1 MFDVG
6 DYVKI
11 KAEANEGLDAP
22 AHKIDAIISINGN
35 VYYRLKG
42 INSIY
47 RGNELTMVSS
57 TGIYSYEEKP
67 LSEDDADKAIQRAL
81 HELHDQENGLDKYNV
96 TLTKDAEKANGC
108 KCEEAK
114 DQSCDIKLANNT
126 EKDIAKACNQLM
138 LTLIKKNRDYGDSFG
153 NTFRELGP
161 ITGLTRFLD
170 KVNRIKNLTKEAG
183 KHEVADE
190 SLLDTWKDAAGYA
203 ILNYINLLPSKEVTG
218 KNSQT
223 TKR

>member
-11 KAEANEGLDAP
+11 NAVALKEGVDAS
-22 AHKIDAIISINGN
+22 AYKIDALISINGN

-42 INSIY
+42 INNIY
-47 RGNELTMVSS
+47 RGEELTRVLS
-57 TGIYSYEEKP
+57 TDAYSYEEKP
-67 LSEDDADKAIQRAL
+67 KESDDTDKVMPL
-81 HELHDQENGLDKYNV
+81 Y
-96 TLTKDAEKANGC
+96 AEKANGC
-108 KCEEAK
+108 KCAEAK
-114 DQSCDIKLANNT
+114 DQSCDIKLANKA

-138 LTLIKKNRDYGDSFG
+138 VTLIKKNRDYGDSFG

-183 KHEVADE
+183 KHEVTDE

-203 ILNYINLLPSKEVTG
+203 ILNYINLLPSKEVTD

-223 TKR
+223 TKDNK

>member
-1 MFDVG
+1 METAMFDVG

-11 KAEANEGLDAP
+11 NAVALKEGVDAS
-22 AHKIDAIISINGN
+22 AYKIDAIISINGN

-42 INSIY
+42 INNIY
-47 RGNELTMVSS
+47 RGEELTRVLS
-57 TGIYSYEEKP
+57 TDAYSYEEKP
-67 LSEDDADKAIQRAL
+67 KESDDTDKVMPL
-81 HELHDQENGLDKYNV
+81 Y
-96 TLTKDAEKANGC
+96 AEKANGC
-108 KCEEAK
+108 KCAEAK
-114 DQSCDIKLANNT
+114 DQSCDIKLANKA

-138 LTLIKKNRDYGDSFG
+138 VTLIKKNRDYGDSFG

-183 KHEVADE
+183 KHEVTDE

-203 ILNYINLLPSKEVTG
+203 ILNYINLLPSKEVTD

-223 TKR
+223 TKDNK

>member
-1 MFDVG
+1 MFDIG

-11 KAEANEGLDAP
+11 KAE
-22 AHKIDAIISINGN
+22 
-35 VYYRLKG
+35 V
-42 INSIY
+42 
-47 RGNELTMVSS
+47 
-57 TGIYSYEEKP
+57 
-67 LSEDDADKAIQRAL
+67 DKAIQRAV
-81 HELHDQENGLDKYNV
+81 HELHDQENGLGKYNV
-96 TLTKDAEKANGC
+96 TLTKDDEKANGC

-170 KVNRIKNLTKEAG
+170 KVNRIKNLTKEVG
-183 KHEVADE
+183 KHEVSDE

-203 ILNYINLLPSKEVTG
+203 ILNYINLLPSKEVTD

-223 TKR
+223 IKHTK

>member
-1 MFDVG
+1 METAMFDVG

-11 KAEANEGLDAP
+11 NAVALKEGVDAS
-22 AHKIDAIISINGN
+22 AYKIDALISINGN

-42 INSIY
+42 INNIY
-47 RGNELTMVSS
+47 RGEELTRVLS
-57 TGIYSYEEKP
+57 TDAYSYEEKP
-67 LSEDDADKAIQRAL
+67 KESDDTDKVMPL
-81 HELHDQENGLDKYNV
+81 Y
-96 TLTKDAEKANGC
+96 AEKANGC
-108 KCEEAK
+108 KCAEAK
-114 DQSCDIKLANNT
+114 DQSCDIKLANKA

-138 LTLIKKNRDYGDSFG
+138 VTLIKKNRDYGDSFG

-183 KHEVADE
+183 KHEVTDE

-203 ILNYINLLPSKEVTG
+203 ILNYINLLPSKEVTD

-223 TKR
+223 TKDNK